1 MNVLLGKKDGRVDGK
16 NEGRNEG
23 FLDGGSLIAIVGKF
37 DGI

>member
-23 FLDGGSLIAIVGKF
+23 FLDGGSLIAIVGKS